1 MGTIPF
7 RTKATGGIS
16 LLPPRKIYMRIIIL
30 FPNVILLHGV
40 FSLQVN
46 LIDSTLLFREVLLM
60 AVSMPLIW
68 LLSSFSL
75 PGLLCA
81 LCMIKILLKPGS
93 SGGL

>member
-7 RTKATGGIS
+7 RTMVTGDIS
-16 LLPPRKIYMRIIIL
+16 LLPPRKRYMRIIIL
-30 FPNVILLHGV
+30 FLNVILLRGV
-40 FSLQVN
+40 FSLQVT

-68 LLSSFSL
+68 LLSPSPL
-75 PGLLCA
+75 LGLLCA
-81 LCMIKILLKPGS
+81 LCMIKIFLKPGS